1 VETSTDNVAS
11 RVSFQNSTKVLIRDG
26 KLQGE
31 GEELTKNIV
40 FKNILLSQHM

>member
-11 RVSFQNSTKVLIRDG
+11 TKVLVKDG

-31 GEELTKNIV
+31 GGEFTKTIV
-40 FKNILLSQHM
+40 FKNILLS